1 MADLKKFEEMLE
13 RLINED
19 REGAQEL
26 FHDIVV
32 EKSRG
37 IYESL
42 LEDEQEDEDVEESE
56 DEDDDD
62 DEDMKEGEYADK
74 DDDDEDMDEDF
85 NLDEFE
91 VEADP
96 MMG

>member
-42 LEDEQEDEDVEESE
+42 LEDEQEDEDV
-56 DEDDDD
+56 
-62 DEDMKEGEYADK
+62 GEIETDSKISISYS
-74 DDDDEDMDEDF
+74 F
-85 NLDEFE
+85 NEHGQRVAEKILVLE
-91 VEADP
+91 
-96 MMG
+96 